1 MGSAVAIRLALFY
14 AAVFLFVG
22 VALPF
27 WPVWLTAKGLS
38 ATEIGLTI
46 TAGAWVRIAAP
57 ALAAHFADRRGRR
70 RGVLIL
76 LAGASLAAHL
86 LFLIAEGFA
95 ALLAVSI
102 LAAIVFT
109 PIIPMGENMTLLASR
124 ARRFD
129 YGRVRLWGSIA
140 FIAGAI
146 LGGRAVGGAGSE
158 AILWLVLGTLALT
171 VLAALAMPETGSPPA
186 RRRVPAAALLSD
198 PSMVV
203 FLAAASLIQASHAA
217 AYGFATLAWR
227 EAGIDDEVIGLLW
240 AEGVLAEIVLF
251 ALGGGL
257 AARLGPARLLAIG
270 AAAGIVRWTGLAL
283 DPGLAWL
290 VVLQALHALT
300 FGAAHLGAML
310 YLVRAIPPEHSASAQ
325 ALYSGVAMGLVMGGA
340 TILSGALYDDVGTG
354 AFYAMAAMS
363 AGGLAGAAL
372 LARVR
377 PSVARSAGT
386 RA

>member
-57 ALAAHFADRRGRR
+57 ALAAHVADRRGRR

-109 PIIPMGENMTLLASR
+109 PIIPMGENTTLLASR
-124 ARRFD
+124 ERRFD

-146 LGGRAVGGAGSE
+146 LGGRAVGGAGAD

-171 VLAALAMPETGSPPA
+171 ALAALAMPETGSPPA
-186 RRRVPAAALLSD
+186 RRRVPLAALLSD

-203 FLAAASLIQASHAA
+203 FLVTASLIQASHAA

-227 EAGIDDEVIGLLW
+227 ASGIDDDVIGLLW

-257 AARLGPARLLAIG
+257 AARLGPARMLAI
-270 AAAGIVRWTGLAL
+270 AAIAGIVRWVGLAVE
-283 DPGLAWL
+283 PGLGWL
-290 VVLQALHALT
+290 VALQALHALT

-325 ALYSGVAMGLVMGGA
+325 ALYSGASMGLVMGGA
-340 TILSGALYDDVGTG
+340 TILAGALYDDVGAG

-363 AGGLAGAAL
+363 ACGLAGAAL
-372 LARVR
+372 LARVM

>member
-1 MGSAVAIRLALFY
+1 MAIRLALFY

-22 VALPF
+22 VSLPF

-38 ATEIGLTI
+38 ATEIGLLI
-46 TAGAWVRIAAP
+46 TAGTWVRIAAP
-57 ALAAHFADRRGRR
+57 PIAAHFADRRGRR

-86 LFLIAEGFA
+86 LFLVAEGFA

-102 LAAIVFT
+102 LAAIAFT

-124 ARRFD
+124 DRGFD
-129 YGRVRLWGSIA
+129 YARVRLWGSIA
-140 FIAGAI
+140 FIVGAIAGGRFVGAAGAE
-146 LGGRAVGGAGSE
+146 V
-158 AILWLVLGTLALT
+158 ILWLVLGTLALT
-171 VLAALAMPETGSPPA
+171 VLATAAMPETGSPPA
-186 RRRVPAAALLSD
+186 RHRVPVAALLSD
-198 PSMVV
+198 PSMIV
-203 FLAAASLIQASHAA
+203 FLVTASLIQASHAA

-227 EAGIDDEVIGLLW
+227 ASGIEDDVIGLLW

-270 AAAGIVRWTGLAL
+270 AIAGIVRWVGFATE
-283 DPGLAWL
+283 PGLGLL

-310 YLVRAIPPEHSASAQ
+310 YLVRAVPPEHSASAQ
-325 ALYSGVAMGLVMGGA
+325 ALYSGAAMGLVMGGA
-340 TILSGALYDDVGTG
+340 TILAGALYDDVGAG

-363 AGGLAGAAL
+363 AAGLAGAVL
-372 LARVR
+372 LARVM
-377 PSVARSAGT
+377 PSVARSAGS

>member
-1 MGSAVAIRLALFY
+1 MAVRLALFY

-22 VALPF
+22 VSLPF
-27 WPVWLTAKGLS
+27 WPVWLSAKGLS
-38 ATEIGLTI
+38 ATEIGLLI
-46 TAGAWVRIAAP
+46 TAGSWIRIAAP
-57 ALAAHFADRRGRR
+57 QMAAHVADRRGRR

-76 LAGASLAAHL
+76 LAAASFAVHL
-86 LFLIAEGFA
+86 LFLVSEGFA

-102 LAAIVFT
+102 LAAIAFT

-124 ARRFD
+124 ERRFD

-140 FIAGAI
+140 FIVGAI
-146 LGGRAVGGAGSE
+146 AGGRLVGGIGSD

-171 VLAALAMPETGSPPA
+171 VVATVAMPETGSPPA
-186 RRRVPAAALLSD
+186 RHRVPVAALLSD
-198 PSMVV
+198 RSMAV
-203 FLAAASLIQASHAA
+203 FLVTASLIQASHAA

-227 EAGIDDEVIGLLW
+227 ESGIGDDVIGLLW

-257 AARLGPARLLAIG
+257 AARLGPARLLAI
-270 AAAGIVRWTGLAL
+270 AAVAGVVRWVGFAIE
-283 DPGLAWL
+283 PGLGLL
-290 VVLQALHALT
+290 VFLQALHALT

-310 YLVRAIPPEHSASAQ
+310 YIVRSVPPEHSASAQ
-325 ALYSGVAMGLVMGGA
+325 ALYSGSAMGLVMGGA
-340 TILSGALYDDVGTG
+340 TILAGTLYDDAGAG

-363 AGGLAGAAL
+363 AVGLIGAL
-372 LARVR
+372 VLARLT
-377 PSVARSAGT
+377 PSVARSAGS

>member
-1 MGSAVAIRLALFY
+1 MAIRLALFY

-22 VALPF
+22 VSLPF

-38 ATEIGLTI
+38 ATEIGLLI
-46 TAGAWVRIAAP
+46 TAGTWVRIAAP
-57 ALAAHFADRRGRR
+57 PIAAHFSDRRGRR
-70 RGVLIL
+70 RSVLIL
-76 LAGASLAAHL
+76 LAGASLAIHL
-86 LFLIAEGFA
+86 LFLVAEGFA

-102 LAAIVFT
+102 LAAIAFT

-124 ARRFD
+124 DRGFD
-129 YGRVRLWGSIA
+129 YARVRLWGSIA
-140 FIAGAI
+140 FIVGAI
-146 LGGRAVGGAGSE
+146 AGGRFVGGAGAE

-171 VLAALAMPETGSPPA
+171 VLATAAMPETGSPPA
-186 RRRVPAAALLSD
+186 RHRVPVAALLSD
-198 PSMVV
+198 PTMIV
-203 FLAAASLIQASHAA
+203 FLVTASLIQASHAA

-227 EAGIDDEVIGLLW
+227 ASGIEDDVIGLLW

-270 AAAGIVRWTGLAL
+270 AIAGIVRWVGFATE
-283 DPGLAWL
+283 PGLGLL

-310 YLVRAIPPEHSASAQ
+310 YLVRAVPPEHSASAQ
-325 ALYSGVAMGLVMGGA
+325 ALYSGAAMGLVMGAA
-340 TILSGALYDDVGTG
+340 TILAGALYDDVGAG

-363 AGGLAGAAL
+363 AAGLAGAVV
-372 LARVR
+372 LARIM
-377 PSVARSAGT
+377 PSVARNAGS

>member
-1 MGSAVAIRLALFY
+1 MAIRLALFY

-46 TAGAWVRIAAP
+46 TAASWVRIAAP
-57 ALAAHFADRRGRR
+57 ALAAHVADRRGRR
-70 RGVLIL
+70 RGVLVL

-86 LFLIAEGFA
+86 LFLVAEGFA

-102 LAAIVFT
+102 LAAIAFT

-124 ARRFD
+124 ARGFD

-146 LGGRAVGGAGSE
+146 LGGRAVGGVGSD
-158 AILWLVLGTLALT
+158 AILWLVLGTLGLT

-186 RRRVPAAALLSD
+186 RRRVPVAALLSN
-198 PSMVV
+198 PRMIV
-203 FLAAASLIQASHAA
+203 FLVTASLIQASHAA

-227 EAGIDDEVIGLLW
+227 ESGIDDDVIGLLW

-270 AAAGIVRWTGLAL
+270 AAAGIVRWVGLAVE
-283 DPGLAWL
+283 PGLGWL

-325 ALYSGVAMGLVMGGA
+325 ALYSGAAMGLVMGGA
-340 TILSGALYDDVGTG
+340 TILAGALYDDVGAG

-372 LARVR
+372 LARVM
-377 PSVARSAGT
+377 PNVARSAGT

>member
-1 MGSAVAIRLALFY
+1 MAIRLALFY

-38 ATEIGLTI
+38 ATEIGLLI

-57 ALAAHFADRRGRR
+57 ALAAHVADRRGRR
-70 RGVLIL
+70 RSVLVL
-76 LAGASLAAHL
+76 LAGTSLAAHL
-86 LFLIAEGFA
+86 LFLVAEGFA

-102 LAAIVFT
+102 LAAIAFT

-124 ARRFD
+124 ERRFD

-146 LGGRAVGGAGSE
+146 LGGRAVGGVGSD

-171 VLAALAMPETGSPPA
+171 LLAAIAMPETGSPPA
-186 RRRVPAAALLSD
+186 RRRVPVAALLSD

-203 FLAAASLIQASHAA
+203 FLVTASLIQASHAA
-217 AYGFATLAWR
+217 AYGFATLAWQ
-227 EAGIDDEVIGLLW
+227 ASGIDDDVIGLLW

-251 ALGGGL
+251 AVGGGL

-270 AAAGIVRWTGLAL
+270 AAAGIVRWVGLAL
-283 DPGLAWL
+283 EPGLAWL
-290 VVLQALHALT
+290 VALQALHALT

-325 ALYSGVAMGLVMGGA
+325 ALYSGAAMGLVMGGA
-340 TILSGALYDDVGTG
+340 TILAGALYDDVGAG

-372 LARVR
+372 LARVM
-377 PSVARSAGT
+377 PSVARSAGS

>member
-1 MGSAVAIRLALFY
+1 MAIRLALFY

-57 ALAAHFADRRGRR
+57 ALAAHVADRRGRR

-76 LAGASLAAHL
+76 LAGTSLAAHL

-146 LGGRAVGGAGSE
+146 LGGRAVGDAGAD

-186 RRRVPAAALLSD
+186 RRHVPLAALLSD
-198 PSMVV
+198 PPMIV
-203 FLAAASLIQASHAA
+203 FLVTASLIQASHAA

-227 EAGIDDEVIGLLW
+227 ESGIDDDVIGLLW

-257 AARLGPARLLAIG
+257 AARLGPARMLAIA
-270 AAAGIVRWTGLAL
+270 AAAGIVRWVGLAVE
-283 DPGLAWL
+283 PGLGWL
-290 VVLQALHALT
+290 VALQALHALT

-325 ALYSGVAMGLVMGGA
+325 ALYSGASMGLVMGGA
-340 TILSGALYDDVGTG
+340 TILAGALYDDVGAG

-372 LARVR
+372 LARVM
-377 PSVARSAGT
+377 PSVARSAGS

>member
-1 MGSAVAIRLALFY
+1 MAVRLALFY

-46 TAGAWVRIAAP
+46 TAAAWVRIAAP
-57 ALAAHFADRRGRR
+57 AIAAHVADRRGRR

-76 LAGASLAAHL
+76 LAVASLAVHL
-86 LFLIAEGFA
+86 LFLVADGFA

-102 LAAIVFT
+102 LAAIAFT

-124 ARRFD
+124 ERRFD
-129 YGRVRLWGSIA
+129 YARVRLWGSIA
-140 FIAGAI
+140 FIAGAV
-146 LGGRAVGGAGSE
+146 LGGRLLGGAGSGV
-158 AILWLVLGTLALT
+158 ILWLVLGTLALT
-171 VLAALAMPETGSPPA
+171 VLAALAMPEAGSPPA
-186 RRRVPAAALLSD
+186 RRRVPLAALLSD
-198 PSMVV
+198 PSMAV
-203 FLAAASLIQASHAA
+203 FLVTASLIQASHAA
-217 AYGFATLAWR
+217 AYGFATLAWQ
-227 EAGIDDEVIGLLW
+227 ASGIDDDVIGLLW

-251 ALGGGL
+251 AVGGGL

-270 AAAGIVRWTGLAL
+270 AAAGIVRWVGLAL
-283 DPGLAWL
+283 EPGLAWL
-290 VVLQALHALT
+290 VALQALHALT

-325 ALYSGVAMGLVMGGA
+325 ALYSGAAMGLVMGGA
-340 TILSGALYDDVGTG
+340 TILAGALYDDIGAG

-372 LARVR
+372 LARVM

-386 RA
+386 RP

>member
-1 MGSAVAIRLALFY
+1 MAIRLALFY

-22 VALPF
+22 VSLPF

-38 ATEIGLTI
+38 ATEIGLLI
-46 TAGAWVRIAAP
+46 TAGTWVRIAAP
-57 ALAAHFADRRGRR
+57 PIAAHFSDRRGRR
-70 RGVLIL
+70 RAVLIL
-76 LAGASLAAHL
+76 LAGASLAVHL
-86 LFLIAEGFA
+86 LFLVAEGFA
-95 ALLAVSI
+95 ALLAVSV
-102 LAAIVFT
+102 LAAIAFT

-124 ARRFD
+124 DRGFD
-129 YGRVRLWGSIA
+129 YARVRLWGSIA
-140 FIAGAI
+140 FIVGAI
-146 LGGRAVGGAGSE
+146 AGGRFVGGAGAE

-171 VLAALAMPETGSPPA
+171 VLATAAMPETGSPPA
-186 RRRVPAAALLSD
+186 RHRVPVAALLSD
-198 PSMVV
+198 PTMIV
-203 FLAAASLIQASHAA
+203 FLVTASLIQASHAA

-227 EAGIDDEVIGLLW
+227 ASGIGDDVIGLLW

-270 AAAGIVRWTGLAL
+270 AIAGIVRWVGFASE
-283 DPGLAWL
+283 PGLGWL

-310 YLVRAIPPEHSASAQ
+310 YLVRAVPPEHSASAQ
-325 ALYSGVAMGLVMGGA
+325 ALYSGAAMGLVMGAA
-340 TILSGALYDDVGTG
+340 TILAGALYDDVGAG

-363 AGGLAGAAL
+363 AAGLAGAML
-372 LARVR
+372 LARVM
-377 PSVARSAGT
+377 PSVARSAGN

>member
-1 MGSAVAIRLALFY
+1 MAIRLALFY
-14 AAVFLFVG
+14 VAVFLFVG
-22 VALPF
+22 VSLPF
-27 WPVWLTAKGLS
+27 WPVWLTARGLS
-38 ATEIGLTI
+38 ATEIGLLI

-57 ALAAHFADRRGRR
+57 PIAAHFADRRGRR

-76 LAGASLAAHL
+76 LAGAAFAVHL
-86 LFLIAEGFA
+86 LFLFAEGFA

-124 ARRFD
+124 ARGFD

-140 FIAGAI
+140 FIAGAV
-146 LGGRAVGGAGSE
+146 LGGRAVGDAGSDV
-158 AILWLVLGTLALT
+158 ILWLILGTLALC
-171 VLAALAMPETGSPPA
+171 VLAAVAMPETGSPPA
-186 RRRVPAAALLSD
+186 RRRVPVAALLSD
-198 PSMVV
+198 RSTIV
-203 FLAAASLIQASHAA
+203 FLVAASLIQASHAA

-227 EAGIDDEVIGLLW
+227 AAGIDDDVIGLLW

-257 AARLGPARLLAIG
+257 AARLGPARMLAI
-270 AAAGIVRWTGLAL
+270 AAVAGIVRWVGFAAE
-283 DPGLAWL
+283 PGLGAL

-325 ALYSGVAMGLVMGGA
+325 ALYSGAAMGLVMGGA
-340 TILSGALYDDVGTG
+340 TILAGALYDDVGAG

-363 AGGLAGAAL
+363 AGGLAGALL
-372 LARVR
+372 LARIK
-377 PSVARSAGT
+377 PSVARSAGI

>member
-1 MGSAVAIRLALFY
+1 MAIRLALFY

-22 VALPF
+22 VSLPF

-38 ATEIGLTI
+38 ATEIGLLI
-46 TAGAWVRIAAP
+46 TAGTWVRIAAP
-57 ALAAHFADRRGRR
+57 PIAAHFADRKGRR

-76 LAGASLAAHL
+76 LAGASLAFHL
-86 LFLIAEGFA
+86 LFLVAEGFA

-102 LAAIVFT
+102 LAAIAFT

-124 ARRFD
+124 DRGLD
-129 YGRVRLWGSIA
+129 YARVRLWGSIA
-140 FIAGAI
+140 FIVGAI
-146 LGGRAVGGAGSE
+146 AGGRFVGGAGAD

-171 VLAALAMPETGSPPA
+171 VLATAAMPETGSPPA
-186 RRRVPAAALLSD
+186 RHRVPVAALLSD
-198 PSMVV
+198 PSMIV
-203 FLAAASLIQASHAA
+203 FLVTASLIQASHAA

-227 EAGIDDEVIGLLW
+227 ASGIDDDVIGLLW

-270 AAAGIVRWTGLAL
+270 AVAGIVRWVGFATE
-283 DPGLAWL
+283 PGLGLL

-325 ALYSGVAMGLVMGGA
+325 ALYSGAAMGLVMGGA
-340 TILSGALYDDVGTG
+340 TILAGALYDDVGAG
-354 AFYAMAAMS
+354 AFHAMAAMS
-363 AGGLAGAAL
+363 AAGLLGAVL
-372 LARVR
+372 LARVM
-377 PSVARSAGT
+377 PSVARSAGS

>member
-1 MGSAVAIRLALFY
+1 MAIRLALFY

-22 VALPF
+22 VSLPF
-27 WPVWLTAKGLS
+27 WPVWLSAKGLS
-38 ATEIGLTI
+38 ATEIGLLI
-46 TAGAWVRIAAP
+46 TAGSWIRIAAP
-57 ALAAHFADRRGRR
+57 QIAAHVADRRGRR

-76 LAGASLAAHL
+76 LAGASLAVHL
-86 LFLIAEGFA
+86 LFLVAEGFA

-102 LAAIVFT
+102 LAAIAFT

-124 ARRFD
+124 DRGFD
-129 YGRVRLWGSIA
+129 YARVRLWGSIA

-146 LGGRAVGGAGSE
+146 VGGRAVGDAGAQ

-171 VLAALAMPETGSPPA
+171 VLAAVAMPETGSPPA
-186 RRRVPAAALLSD
+186 RRRVPVAALLSD
-198 PSMVV
+198 PSMIV
-203 FLAAASLIQASHAA
+203 FLVTASLIQASHAA

-227 EAGIDDEVIGLLW
+227 ESGIGDDVIGLLW

-257 AARLGPARLLAIG
+257 AARLGPARLLAVG
-270 AAAGIVRWTGLAL
+270 AAAGIVRWVGLAIE
-283 DPGLAWL
+283 PGLGWL
-290 VVLQALHALT
+290 VVLQTLHALT

-325 ALYSGVAMGLVMGGA
+325 ALYSGSAMGLVMGGA
-340 TILSGALYDDVGTG
+340 TILAGALYDDVGAG
-354 AFYAMAAMS
+354 AFYVMAAMS
-363 AGGLAGAAL
+363 AGGLLGAL
-372 LARVR
+372 VLARLT
-377 PSVARSAGT
+377 PSVGRSAGS

>member
-1 MGSAVAIRLALFY
+1 MAIRLALFY

-46 TAGAWVRIAAP
+46 TAASWVRIAAP
-57 ALAAHFADRRGRR
+57 ALAAHVADRRGRR
-70 RGVLIL
+70 RGVLVL

-86 LFLIAEGFA
+86 LFLVAEGFA

-102 LAAIVFT
+102 LAAIAFT

-124 ARRFD
+124 ARGFD

-146 LGGRAVGGAGSE
+146 LGGRAVGGVGSD
-158 AILWLVLGTLALT
+158 AILWLVLGTLGLT
-171 VLAALAMPETGSPPA
+171 VLAALAMPETGSSPA
-186 RRRVPAAALLSD
+186 RRRVPVAALLSD
-198 PSMVV
+198 PRMIV
-203 FLAAASLIQASHAA
+203 FLVTASLIQASHAA

-227 EAGIDDEVIGLLW
+227 ASGIDDDVIGLLW

-270 AAAGIVRWTGLAL
+270 AAAGIVRWVGLAVE
-283 DPGLAWL
+283 PGLGWL

-325 ALYSGVAMGLVMGGA
+325 ALYSGAAMGLVMGGA
-340 TILSGALYDDVGTG
+340 TILAGALYDDVGAG

-372 LARVR
+372 LARVM
-377 PSVARSAGT
+377 PNVARSAGT